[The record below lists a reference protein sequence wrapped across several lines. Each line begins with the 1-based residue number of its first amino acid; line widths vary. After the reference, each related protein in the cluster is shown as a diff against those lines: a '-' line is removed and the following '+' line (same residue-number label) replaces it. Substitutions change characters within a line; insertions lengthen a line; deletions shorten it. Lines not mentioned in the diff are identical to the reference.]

1 MGCYYPHEASR
12 LIAMPSRLVLSIIC
26 CALALVAHAT
36 DIYRWVDDQGRTH
49 FADVVPERYKSV
61 ATKIDSKSSEL
72 SEGARAEAA
81 ARAARERTQAE
92 FEAAQRARSQ
102 AAKTAAPP
110 LSTSTASQPPRN
122 DSGETECDRLWRA
135 YRESAECFA
144 PYMRRRGGTRV
155 EAYQHCQQL
164 PSPAQQCGPPKW

>member
-1 MGCYYPHEASR
+1 MAVDEVRLSGGRITKGVVRGGEALMGSALGTKYLARYPSMARE
-12 LIAMPSRLVLSIIC
+12 
-26 CALALVAHAT
+26 ALAGGVLPLKSAL
-36 DIYRWVDDQGRTH
+36 
-49 FADVVPERYKSV
+49 KSV

-110 LSTSTASQPPRN
+110 LSTSTASQPPRK

>member
-1 MGCYYPHEASR
+1 
-12 LIAMPSRLVLSIIC
+12 MPSRLVLSIIC

-122 DSGETECDRLWRA
+122 DSGDGMRPSVAGLS
-135 YRESAECFA
+135 RERRMLCTVYATARWHSGRGIPALPAAPEPCPTMRSAQ
-144 PYMRRRGGTRV
+144 MVMNHRWNRGG
-155 EAYQHCQQL
+155 
-164 PSPAQQCGPPKW
+164 